1 MIALQ
6 FGLSLVF
13 FVLFIGY
20 FLTADARKRMRL
32 SLALTAS
39 LVALCLSSLLVKGED
54 GQWKIKIKPGLD
66 LKGGTQFLLE
76 LAGDADRSA
85 VDQAVEVIRKRVDTV
100 GVAEPVIQP
109 VGEKRIIVQIPGVS
123 ETDKASYRRQLEKV
137 AKLEFAL
144 VHPENDSLIE
154 KAAGKSP
161 EVSFEYQV
169 LKLRDRDRSG
179 SVVETPLS

>member
-20 FLTADARKRMRL
+20 FLTSDSRRRMRL

-39 LVALCLSSLLVKGED
+39 LVALCLSSLFMKGED

-76 LAGDADRSA
+76 LAGDVHAHPYARGLGETPAAASPRPRLRSA
-85 VDQAVEVIRKRVDTV
+85 
-100 GVAEPVIQP
+100 GP
-109 VGEKRIIVQIPGVS
+109 VGG
-123 ETDKASYRRQLEKV
+123 
-137 AKLEFAL
+137 
-144 VHPENDSLIE
+144 
-154 KAAGKSP
+154 
-161 EVSFEYQV
+161 
-169 LKLRDRDRSG
+169 
-179 SVVETPLS
+179 